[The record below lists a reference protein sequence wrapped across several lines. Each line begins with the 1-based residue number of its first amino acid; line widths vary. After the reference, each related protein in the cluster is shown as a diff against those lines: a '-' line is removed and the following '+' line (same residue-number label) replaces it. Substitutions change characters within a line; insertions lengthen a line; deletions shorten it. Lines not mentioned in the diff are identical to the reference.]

1 VAGRPAHVAKSSPI
15 CPQGAVVEMKM
26 KIVEGKKG
34 KEGEGCRPA
43 INLWP
48 GGHTWPPLN
57 SHFHSSPHL
66 APLMLTPL
74 TKSIK
79 SKANSLHH
87 FLKFY
92 LLLFEIFRCNNTI
105 NKYVMGME

>member
-1 VAGRPAHVAKSSPI
+1 VLALVLAEWVEGNKELCKEIASDEASKKTSLTKSAMVKI
-15 CPQGAVVEMKM
+15 KE
-26 KIVEGKKG
+26 KIVER
-34 KEGEGCRPA
+34 KEGG
-43 INLWP
+43 WWS

-79 SKANSLHH
+79 SKANYLYL
-87 FLKFY
+87 FPKFY
-92 LLLFEIFRCNNTI
+92 LFLFDFFRF
-105 NKYVMGME
+105 YDMQ